1 MKRLIIAA
9 LTLSTTLVGF
19 SGGGMALA
27 QSDYVDVDIARGSDG
42 SCTTSGPPSDQVVFC
57 KDLSPGSGQA
67 LNAPGAAAKKVT
79 PAPAPA
85 PDPAAAPAP
94 TDNTAVAS
102 ATDQDAD
109 NAPDELEPGLGLDP
123 TNPDTDAD
131 GVADGD
137 EPNIYGTDPLV
148 ADTDG
153 DGFSD
158 GEELFG
164 IFTDP
169 LVWDDASTQGDAAT
183 SAAP

>member
-1 MKRLIIAA
+1 MKQLIIAA
-9 LTLSTTLVGF
+9 LALSTTLVGL

-27 QSDYVDVDIARGSDG
+27 QNPPVDVDIDRGADG
-42 SCTTSGPPSDQVVFC
+42 DCTASGPPSDRVIPC
-57 KDLSPGSGQA
+57 TDLRPGSGRA
-67 LNAPGAAAKKVT
+67 VSEPGVGSKVAT

-85 PDPAAAPAP
+85 PDAETAPES
-94 TDNTAVAS
+94 TDMAVAS

-123 TNPDTDAD
+123 TNPDTDGD

-137 EPNIYGTDPLV
+137 EPNIYGTDPLNL
-148 ADTDG
+148 DTDG
-153 DGFSD
+153 DGATD

-164 IFTDP
+164 SHTDP
-169 LVWDDASTQGDAAT
+169 LVWDDASTQGGEST